1 MTAKSSKGERKR
13 LREQETVSM
22 MIRLY
27 CRKNHWNCQVHCY
40 QSEISVYGSAPYVVY
55 PERENEGG
63 KTP

>member
-13 LREQETVSM
+13 LREQET
-22 MIRLY
+22 
-27 CRKNHWNCQVHCY
+27 
-40 QSEISVYGSAPYVVY
+40 SVYGSAQYVVY